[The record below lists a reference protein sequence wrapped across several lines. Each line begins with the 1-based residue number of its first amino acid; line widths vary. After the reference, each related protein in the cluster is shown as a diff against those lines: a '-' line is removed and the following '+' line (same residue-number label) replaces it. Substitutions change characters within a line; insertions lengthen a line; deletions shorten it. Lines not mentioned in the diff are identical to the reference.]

1 MYKFVLGFG
10 DDSKGID
17 ICTQPFNV
25 FKTNKE
31 LNMIPGV
38 IQILIVVVI
47 IAVIVT
53 PVAIDLYNKRKNKK

>member
-1 MYKFVLGFG
+1 
-10 DDSKGID
+10 
-17 ICTQPFNV
+17 
-25 FKTNKE
+25 
-31 LNMIPGV
+31 MIPGV